1 MKMKRLLTMV
11 CALVLAF
18 SLSSC
23 TSMGPGEPVDSIEDS
38 WQGEYAKVDYDTL
51 AHNASNMKG
60 QRVKITGK
68 IFQVV
73 ELPFSKAYMFDM
85 RNPYDYNNTNYMQHV
100 YVTDSKKSN
109 LIVND
114 EVTIYGVVKGTQTY
128 TTVLGAQRTI
138 PKIEAERITNEK
150 YMQPAPPTLLPDGT
164 WAVYD
169 PETDTITYYPTY
181 PY

>member
-60 QRVKITGK
+60 QRVKITG
-68 IFQVV
+68 
-73 ELPFSKAYMFDM
+73 
-85 RNPYDYNNTNYMQHV
+85 
-100 YVTDSKKSN
+100 
-109 LIVND
+109 
-114 EVTIYGVVKGTQTY
+114 
-128 TTVLGAQRTI
+128 
-138 PKIEAERITNEK
+138 
-150 YMQPAPPTLLPDGT
+150 
-164 WAVYD
+164 
-169 PETDTITYYPTY
+169 
-181 PY
+181 